1 MNSSRGK
8 LTQWSF
14 CTQLEW
20 VQDYPLLLP
29 GIRRLNLCWIVM
41 ILPLMNIL
49 VGKLT
54 FYEFVC
60 TFYILFCME

>member
-1 MNSSRGK
+1 MNISQGK
-8 LTQWSF
+8 LAQWSF
-14 CTQLEW
+14 FTQLQW
-20 VQDYPLLLP
+20 VQDYPLLLT
-29 GIRRLNLCWIVM
+29 GIRRLGLCWIVM

-60 TFYILFCME
+60 TFYILYCAQ